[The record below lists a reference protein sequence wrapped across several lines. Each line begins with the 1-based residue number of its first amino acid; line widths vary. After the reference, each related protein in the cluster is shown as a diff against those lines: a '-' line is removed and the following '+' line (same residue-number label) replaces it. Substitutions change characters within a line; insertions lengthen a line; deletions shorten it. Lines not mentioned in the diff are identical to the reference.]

1 MPPLSNGAPNKA
13 RYGFGWFVE
22 SQNGHRVVG
31 HDGRWQGSESQISR
45 YVDDGL
51 TVVVL
56 VNSDTCDPHL
66 IADEVAAVYL
76 AKAAV
81 AEWPRH

>member
-1 MPPLSNGAPNKA
+1 MDSGGSWNRKTAI
-13 RYGFGWFVE
+13 GWW
-22 SQNGHRVVG
+22 GTTG
-31 HDGRWQGSESQISR
+31 DGRDSRVRYRGMWMMGSPLWCS
-45 YVDDGL
+45 
-51 TVVVL
+51 
-56 VNSDTCDPHL
+56 NSDTCDPHL